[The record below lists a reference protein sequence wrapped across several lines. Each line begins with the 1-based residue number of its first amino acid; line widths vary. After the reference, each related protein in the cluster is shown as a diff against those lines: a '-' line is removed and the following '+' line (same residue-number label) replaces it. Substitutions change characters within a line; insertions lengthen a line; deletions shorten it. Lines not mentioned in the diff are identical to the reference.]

1 MFGGL
6 LGLVIF
12 ILDIVAIV
20 DVIRSRKPTAYVA
33 LWIITDPGAPA
44 PGNVALLPDREE
56 KRRGVSGS
64 VSPARRAYNAGVVF
78 M

>member
-33 LWIITDPGAPA
+33 LWIILILVLP
-44 PGNVALLPDREE
+44 LLGMLLYFLIG
-56 KRRGVSGS
+56 KKS
-64 VSPARRAYNAGVVF
+64 AGV
-78 M
+78 